1 MHNESSLPEQEI
13 LSLVRALKDDP
24 VGALSAL
31 TAYSKKQAAREWID
45 RLLSDRSPIYAI
57 FKSPEPK
64 ARKNAARLLGAL
76 GNAGDTEA
84 LVLALKEET
93 TRFVVPSLL
102 LALGAVGSAGAKAAI
117 EAYSVP
123 AAADESEIKHVGEIS
138 EAKKKAL
145 ATFDRELPLPEQKK
159 LDAPAN
165 ILAVSPAGFAPI
177 LQKELSALGLPGEVI
192 KDGVLVST
200 ADLARLY
207 RARCL
212 QEAIIPIAEGLPID
226 PSAIAAAAEQSLKR
240 PYRIELHG
248 YAGDRAAFIR
258 TLSRALGGGDNPSH
272 YLDELRIVCSARNLC
287 SVWVKPCN
295 VPDHRFDYRK
305 QAISASIAPST
316 AACLVRYALPFVS
329 ADGSRIRAFD
339 PFCGSGTLLLEL
351 EKAVPGSALL
361 GADISE
367 NALSAA
373 RINAQAARSGARF
386 IKKDILRFEPKEAFD
401 LVITNMPFGN
411 RVGSHETNDPL
422 YHGFIHLLPKLLSP
436 GGAALLYTMEH
447 RLLADCLKKEPAL
460 KIASEL
466 TTEAGG
472 LNPRV
477 TLVKRK

>member
-1 MHNESSLPEQEI
+1 MHNESYLPEQEI
-13 LSLVRALKDDP
+13 LSLIHTLKDDP

-31 TAYSKKQAAREWID
+31 TAHSKKQAARERIDCLLID
-45 RLLSDRSPIYAI
+45 RTPIYAI
-57 FKSPEPK
+57 LKSPEPK

-76 GNAGDTEA
+76 GSAGDTAA
-84 LVLALKEET
+84 LVLALKEER

-102 LALGAVGSAGAKAAI
+102 LALGAVGSAAAKSAI
-117 EAYSVP
+117 EAYAIP
-123 AAADESEIKHVGEIS
+123 AAADESEIKHVEEIC

-145 ATFDRELPLPEQKK
+145 ATFERDLPLPEQKK
-159 LDAPAN
+159 LDAPST

-177 LQKELSALGLPGEVI
+177 LQKELAALDLPGEI
-192 KDGVLVST
+192 TKDGVLVST

-212 QEAIIPIAEGLPID
+212 QEAIIPIAKELPVD
-226 PSAIAAAAEQSLKR
+226 PSAIAAAVGQSLKR

-248 YAGDRAAFIR
+248 YTGDRAAFIR

-272 YLDELRIVCSARNLC
+272 YLDELRIICSTQNLC
-287 SVWVKPCN
+287 NVWRKPCQ

-305 QAISASIAPST
+305 SAISASIAPST
-316 AACLVRYALPFVS
+316 AACLVRYALAFVS
-329 ADGSRIRAFD
+329 ANGNRIRAFD
-339 PFCGSGTLLLEL
+339 PFCGSGTLLFEL
-351 EKAVPGSALL
+351 EKAAPGSALL

-367 NALSAA
+367 TALSAA
-373 RINAQAARSGARF
+373 RTNAQAARSGARF

-401 LVITNMPFGN
+401 LMITNMPFGN

-422 YHGFIHLLPKLLSP
+422 YHGFIHLLPKLLLPS
-436 GGAALLYTMEH
+436 GVALLYTMEH
-447 RLLADCLKKEPAL
+447 RLLADCLKSEPTL